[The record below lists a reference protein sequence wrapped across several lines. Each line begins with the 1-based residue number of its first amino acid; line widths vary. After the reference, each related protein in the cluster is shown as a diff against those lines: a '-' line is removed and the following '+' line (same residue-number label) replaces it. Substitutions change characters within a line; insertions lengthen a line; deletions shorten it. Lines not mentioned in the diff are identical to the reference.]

1 MILYNAKM
9 GYLEC
14 KLLCQQWNKDTTSD
28 YASGFLLF
36 LVFISSRRVFADLYN
51 MTFLLKP
58 HFIDDKTS
66 HCARHR
72 INHPK
77 NKPLSRKHLP
87 SKTERAW
94 EINLLVLITYDV
106 LLFETFLIQRPQVN
120 IWSILYER
128 NSSPWRNL
136 VFSLFQIYGF
146 AAASILLVLTLLSL
160 LQEVFTPVVQLG
172 QKNLP
177 EKVLP

>member
-87 SKTERAW
+87 SKAERAW
-94 EINLLVLITYDV
+94 ELFFWFWLHMIFYYPKRFWSKDHKSIYGPYNMDEIHLLGKT
-106 LLFETFLIQRPQVN
+106 
-120 IWSILYER
+120 W
-128 NSSPWRNL
+128 
-136 VFSLFQIYGF
+136 FSLCFNSMGSRQRQFCWSWLYC
-146 AAASILLVLTLLSL
+146 LSSRKYL
-160 LQEVFTPVVQLG
+160 PV
-172 QKNLP
+172 
-177 EKVLP
+177 